1 MTRVNKVFFTLFLAA
16 IAVPTFVYGDT
27 YDDASR
33 ALDSQIME
41 LEHTRN
47 ELRDKLNT
55 CEDKQKKNKIAGI
68 ATLATTGAG
77 VTGNILLHQSIEKKS
92 GGGGSGSKIG
102 QDTMTDEQKNCF
114 TIKNVLD
121 GLEGFDCKTINAQV
135 PNISVEYCEAC
146 R

>member
-1 MTRVNKVFFTLFLAA
+1 MTRVNKVFFTLFLAV
-16 IAVPTFVYGDT
+16 IAVPTFVYSDT

-92 GGGGSGSKIG
+92 GGGGGSGGKIG
-102 QDTMTDEQKNCF
+102 QDNRPFDKMICDE
-114 TIKNVLD
+114 IKFV
-121 GLEGFDCKTINAQV
+121 FDAGYDCNYVIENMPSYKDTCESCKQ
-135 PNISVEYCEAC
+135 
-146 R
+146 

>member
-1 MTRVNKVFFTLFLAA
+1 MIKKNKLFSVLFLAV
-16 IAVPTFVYGDT
+16 IAAPTFVYSDT

-92 GGGGSGSKIG
+92 GGGGGSGGKIG
-102 QDTMTDEQKNCF
+102 HDGRTDEKKFCDENKDYITLF
-114 TIKNVLD
+114 S
-121 GLEGFDCKTINAQV
+121 DCNELHAYAESIT
-135 PNISVEYCEAC
+135 VENCEAC
-146 R
+146 K

>member
-1 MTRVNKVFFTLFLAA
+1 MIKKNKLFSVLFLAVIA
-16 IAVPTFVYGDT
+16 IPTFVYSDT

-92 GGGGSGSKIG
+92 GGGSGSKIG
-102 QDTMTDEQKNCF
+102 QDTMTEGQKDCT
-114 TIKNVLD
+114 TIKG
-121 GLEGFDCKTINAQV
+121 GLQLLGSCEAVHEAIPGY
-135 PNISVEYCEAC
+135 SVEYCEAC
-146 R
+146 I

>member
-1 MTRVNKVFFTLFLAA
+1 MIKKNKLFSVLFLAVIA
-16 IAVPTFVYGDT
+16 IPTFVYSDT

-92 GGGGSGSKIG
+92 GGGGSASKIG
-102 QDTMTDEQKNCF
+102 QDTMTDEQKDCTVVKGYF
-114 TIKNVLD
+114 D
-121 GLEGFDCKTINAQV
+121 WGLTCDDVIERAPSYKDTCESCKQ
-135 PNISVEYCEAC
+135 
-146 R
+146 